1 MPTATHEHEHEP
13 TEVSDATGGRL
24 QEYLSRVS
32 PEVVA
37 VTYWFLPAA
46 KPQRQTVTIRFTG
59 HRVDVAGRAG
69 PGDQFVRDVTV
80 ADIVAGSGP
89 VSVTAKIG
97 DVNAGEWQVNAKML
111 PSSRPHERARGQR
124 KSPQLASAPQ
134 PVYRAAWSWRRWR
147 LSKGSAEPVHTCPS
161 AMAPAPGMIF
171 GSWAVLAILGM
182 VAALVVQRVVVD
194 RLDLALSAVLPI
206 SLAAI
211 VAGVI
216 GAKAWY
222 MVLHRRSGRR
232 DGWCIQG
239 LVVGIAIFAP
249 LLLAATGN
257 SIGAYFDATAPGLLI
272 GMAIGRL
279 GCFFAGCCCGRPTAS
294 RWGVWSSDQQPVGA
308 KRIPTQLLESAFTF
322 AVGLATLA
330 AVLQWKPARGAWFVA
345 GLAAYTIG
353 RQGILRLRAERKS
366 PRAGLVTA
374 CIAAAVLAADLGLIA
389 TGAL

>member
-1 MPTATHEHEHEP
+1 MPVATRKQDNHAAEL
-13 TEVSDATGGRL
+13 SGGDGGRL
-24 QEYLSRVS
+24 QDYLNRVS

-37 VTYWFLPAA
+37 VTYWFTPPA

-59 HRVDVAGRAG
+59 HRVDVTGKAG
-69 PGDQFVRDVTV
+69 PGDQFSRDITV
-80 ADIVAGSGP
+80 SDILGGSGP
-89 VSVTAKIG
+89 VSVTAKIAE
-97 DVNAGEWQVNAKML
+97 VNPGEWQVSAKML
-111 PSSRPHERARGQR
+111 PGSRRDDRSRGQR
-124 KSPQLASAPQ
+124 KAPPAAPQ

-147 LSKGSAEPVHTCPS
+147 LSKAEPEPVHTCS
-161 AMAPAPGMIF
+161 AAMAPAPGLLF
-171 GSWAVLAILGM
+171 GSWAVLAILGIL
-182 VAALVVQRVVVD
+182 VALVVQRAVIS
-194 RLDLALSAVLPI
+194 RLDLGLSAVLPI
-206 SLAAI
+206 SLAAV

-222 MVLHRRSGRR
+222 MVLHRGTGRR

-239 LVVGIAIFAP
+239 LVVGIAIVAP

-257 SIGAYFDATAPGLLI
+257 SIGDYFDATAPGLLI

-294 RWGVWSSDQQPVGA
+294 RWGVWSSDQQPVGVR
-308 KRIPTQLLESAFTF
+308 RIPTQLVESGFTF

-330 AVLQWKPARGAWFVA
+330 AVLQWRPARGAWFVA

-353 RQGILRLRAERKS
+353 RQGILRWRAERKS

-374 CIAAAVLAADLGLIA
+374 CVATALLLADLGLVA
-389 TGAL
+389 AGVL